1 MSAITE
7 IRIHGRGGQ
16 GAVTTAEL
24 IAIAAFKDGKFSQ
37 AVPNFGPER
46 RGSPVE
52 AYCRLSKE
60 FITLRTQVYDPD
72 YVIVL
77 DDSLPSVVDITRG
90 LTKEG
95 MILINSEEKK
105 RFGSFPAYT
114 VDANRIA
121 MDVLG
126 KPIVNTVMLGAF
138 AKATKLI
145 TLKSLVEAIGE
156 RFEGAVR
163 DSNVKAIKRAYEE
176 TKV

>member
-1 MSAITE
+1 MNSITE
-7 IRIHGRGGQ
+7 IRVHGRGGQ

-24 IAIAAFKDGKFSQ
+24 IAIAAFKDGRFSQ

-52 AYCRLSKE
+52 AYCRLAKE

-77 DDSLPSVVDITRG
+77 DNSLPNVVDITKG
-90 LTKEG
+90 LTKKG
-95 MILINSEEKK
+95 MILINSDEKK
-105 RFGSFPAYT
+105 KFGSFSAFT
-114 VDANRIA
+114 VDANKIA
-121 MDVLG
+121 MDILG

-138 AKATKLI
+138 AKATKLV
-145 TLKSLVEAIGE
+145 TLKSLIEAVEE
-156 RFEGAVR
+156 RFEGAMR
-163 DSNVKAIKRAYEE
+163 DKNVQAIKRAYEE

>member
-1 MSAITE
+1 MYDITE

-24 IAIAAFKDGKFSQ
+24 IAIAAFKDGKYSQ

-77 DDSLPSVVDITRG
+77 DDSLPNVVDITKG
-90 LTKEG
+90 LAKNG
-95 MILINSEEKK
+95 MILINSDEKK
-105 RFGSFPAYT
+105 KFGFPTYT

-121 MDVLG
+121 MTVLG

-138 AKATKLI
+138 AKATNLVS
-145 TLKSLVEAIGE
+145 LKSLLEAIGE
-156 RFEGAVR
+156 RFEGVMIEK
-163 DSNVKAIKRAYEE
+163 NVQAIKKAYEE
-176 TKV
+176 TKG